1 MSHSYRLTW
10 DQSARRCLPA
20 PDTASSAGPAA
31 GGEAV
36 DLMMRPRGML
46 ETVDEAF
53 TSLAMLLTGASSQHW
68 RR

>member
-10 DQSARRCLPA
+10 DHSARRCLPA
-20 PDTASSAGPAA
+20 PDTASSAGPA
-31 GGEAV
+31 GGEAE
-36 DLMMRPRGML
+36 DLAVQPKRVL
-46 ETVDEAF
+46 ETIDDAF